1 MLNWLRPQRAV
12 VSLMSS
18 LGGASSSS
26 IKVSQ
31 ALQHKSFSKH
41 SKPKGER
48 RKVKVNSDDNPEL
61 SDMTAVPSGIDLYS
75 KLISAARISAIAF
88 DLELDPQS
96 VPVIHGFNVFALN
109 VPNGSTTED
118 IRGAIESV
126 GEPENIYVF
135 SNNSIPSRVSRSIK
149 LSSRTNAVLQFNSEE
164 AFKRCTSDEAR
175 LFGVLCKSSG
185 SPHDCERTMFL
196 EPAMYRKSL
205 IITDVG
211 ARTSTEDFMEEFRS
225 EINSSG
231 LRVLSMNRACGNAT
245 EMVGSDYIVVKFP
258 CFPSAF
264 TALKHLKAN
273 TSYNVAFSNLRC
285 RHYENEETGERT
297 LAEIALISPY
307 H

>member
-1 MLNWLRPQRAV
+1 
-12 VSLMSS
+12 
-18 LGGASSSS
+18 
-26 IKVSQ
+26 
-31 ALQHKSFSKH
+31 
-41 SKPKGER
+41 
-48 RKVKVNSDDNPEL
+48 VKVNSDDNPEL
-61 SDMTAVPSGIDLYS
+61 SDMTAVPPGIDLYS
-75 KLISAARISAIAF
+75 KLINSARISAVAF
-88 DLELDPQS
+88 DLELDAQS
-96 VPVIHGFNVFALN
+96 IPVIHGFNVFALN

-126 GEPENIYVF
+126 GEPDNIYVF
-135 SNNSIPSRVSRSIK
+135 SNNSIPSRVPRSIK

-196 EPAMYRKSL
+196 EPAVYRKSL

-211 ARTSTEDFMEEFRS
+211 AKTSLEDFIEEFRS

-231 LRVLSMNRACGNAT
+231 LRVLSMNRVSGNAT
-245 EMVGSDYIVVKFP
+245 EMVGSDYMVVKFP

-264 TALKHLKAN
+264 TALKHLKAY

-285 RHYENEETGERT
+285 RHCEDEQTGERK
-297 LAEIALISPY
+297 LAELAVISPY